1 MRRPEGI
8 SPSSELLQPGFLGA
22 AEDAARP
29 GGQDEKQEGDR
40 DDLLVGGGQD
50 PDAEGFEYSQ
60 DHAGAYGGRAVPEPP
75 EDGDGEPLDRQRR
88 SAVVLD
94 VGDRADDG
102 APDGADP
109 RAQPERKRHHGLRA
123 DAADPRAGPV
133 RRAGPHLAAHPP

>member
-29 GGQDEKQEGDR
+29 DEQDEEQKGDR

-50 PDAEGFEYSQ
+50 PDAEGFEYPQ
-60 DHAGAYGGRAVPEPP
+60 DHAGAYGGRAVSDPP

-102 APDGADP
+102 APAGAAP
-109 RAQPERKRHHGLRA
+109 RTQHERKRQ
-123 DAADPRAGPV
+123 P
-133 RRAGPHLAAHPP
+133 